1 VDKELIRIVEFSE
14 IGQVCFIRKDSSRNL
29 KITLKPFQ
37 EVQVTVPRFMGFE
50 SARRFVEHK
59 KPWIKKQ
66 QEKLRHYENRITVF
80 DENTAFQTRDYNLV
94 IIPHSKATIKVI
106 VKNGQIILNYPEFA
120 DIRDPRIQ
128 KVLRRAILAVWRI
141 EAQKYLPDLLNQLAI
156 QHNFHY
162 NKLSLRNNKTRWGSC
177 SRDNNINLNIHLMRL
192 PVHLCKYII
201 LHELCHTVY
210 KNHKKQFWLL
220 LDQLTGGRARMLDK
234 ELNRVSPE
242 IW

>member
-1 VDKELIRIVEFSE
+1 VDKELISIVEFTE
-14 IGQVCFIRKDSSRNL
+14 IGQVCFVRKDSSRNL
-29 KITLKPFQ
+29 KITLRPLQ
-37 EVQVTVPRFMGFE
+37 GIQVTIPRFVGFE
-50 SARRFVEHK
+50 SARRFVEDK

-66 QEKLRHYENRITVF
+66 QARLRHYENRITVF
-80 DENTAFQTRDYNLV
+80 DEATAFSTRDHNLV
-94 IIPHSKATIKVI
+94 MIPHSKATIQVI
-106 VKNGQIILNYPEFA
+106 VKNGLIRLSYPEFA

-128 KVLRRAILAVWRI
+128 RILRKAILAVWRI
-141 EAQKYLPDLLNQLAI
+141 EAQKYLPGLLSQLAI

-162 NKLSLRNNKTRWGSC
+162 NKLTLRNNKTRWGSC
-177 SRDNNINLNIHLMRL
+177 SRENNINLNIHLMRL

-220 LDQLTGGRARMLDK
+220 LDQLTGCRARMLDK
-234 ELNRVSPE
+234 ELNQYSPE